1 MKQKTKQTIAIVLAA
16 VILSVGGY
24 AFGASRSIN
33 IGVNINSE
41 NAAAVNP
48 VAVSQAP
55 AAAPSSESQT
65 TEAPQSS
72 QPANSGDTQ
81 TEQPDAATPSD
92 NASDSDMSVEQIVE
106 LYNSSANKV
115 KSEASTLTRNYKKL
129 ESLPEYLELP
139 AAIQGIGGAA
149 IKQFVKG
156 TDTPESWTSKED
168 MQTVFPIGGTDYTSH
183 MTPDMVASA
192 SCTEAGSSYQ
202 LEIKLYDDKITSP
215 EKGEGYAGVFNTV
228 TASSISSVSI
238 PTVTFNSIDVNG
250 INGSISCTIDK
261 KSKRV
266 TDITFRNTDIL
277 AIDAKVAFSSVTA
290 KLALA
295 VEENYTIEY

>member
-81 TEQPDAATPSD
+81 AEQPDAATPSD

-129 ESLPEYLELP
+129 ESLPEYLELL

-168 MQTVFPIGGTDYTSH
+168 MQTVFPIGGTDYT
-183 MTPDMVASA
+183 
-192 SCTEAGSSYQ
+192 
-202 LEIKLYDDKITSP
+202 ITSP